1 MMEKSRG
8 RKISPEKKGALD
20 WVDSLGK
27 GLWWGGLAIQLLWHL
42 RAITLALEHQDVGM
56 YDPDDRSWSTLAVKG
71 LGLAV
76 ALLPPADTLI
86 NSAVVA
92 SILSAWW
99 NPQFVQVSRGF
110 TRHLLGFT
118 QWYAFQGLIVFFR
131 VLFRRVLEMD
141 GGQAQS
147 RNTKLSAHLVMSVVM
162 VMVSFGGEAAPLR
175 ICANLFRY
183 ILPQKGLSK
192 SIPHPFLA
200 PQTQRFRHRSNLGLL
215 GRRERNQKP
224 SQNC

>member
-8 RKISPEKKGALD
+8 RKLSPEKKGALD

-27 GLWWGGLAIQLLWHL
+27 GLWWGGLVMQMLWHL

-56 YDPDDRSWSTLAVKG
+56 YDPDDRSWSMLAVKG

-86 NSAVVA
+86 NSAIVA

-131 VLFRRVLEMD
+131 VLFRRVLELD

-147 RNTKLSAHLVMSVVM
+147 RNAKLSAHLVMSVVM
-162 VMVSFGGEAAPLR
+162 AMVGFGGEAAPLR
-175 ICANLFRY
+175 SHANICLDIFCRKKVYQSRYHTPFWHLEYNLF
-183 ILPQKGLSK
+183 
-192 SIPHPFLA
+192 A
-200 PQTQRFRHRSNLGLL
+200 T
-215 GRRERNQKP
+215 ETA
-224 SQNC
+224 

>member
-27 GLWWGGLAIQLLWHL
+27 GLWWGGLAMQMLWHL
-42 RAITLALEHQDVGM
+42 RAVTLALEHEDVGM
-56 YDPDDRSWSTLAVKG
+56 YDPDDMSWSTLAVKG

-76 ALLPPADTLI
+76 AFLPSADTLI

-131 VLFRRVLEMD
+131 FLFRRVLEMD

-147 RNTKLSAHLVMSVVM
+147 RNAQLSAHVVMSVVM
-162 VMVSFGGEAAPLR
+162 VIVSCPRKLHLKKR
-175 ICANLFRY
+175 C
-183 ILPQKGLSK
+183 
-192 SIPHPFLA
+192 
-200 PQTQRFRHRSNLGLL
+200 
-215 GRRERNQKP
+215 
-224 SQNC
+224 